1 LRALLSTIRQILN
14 RKWLPTLIKLQLSQ
28 QRYLV
33 IKKGS
38 ITIESSEKPKIA
50 FD

>member
-1 LRALLSTIRQILN
+1 M
-14 RKWLPTLIKLQLSQ
+14 PTLIKLQLSQ
-28 QRYLV
+28 QRHLV

-50 FD
+50 FDEVSQSVRLQKQTLS